1 MAFQLHTIG
10 QPQILPKVLS
20 LLKNWD
26 SNEDFLFHS
35 SGTTGQPKP
44 IWFTKAQL
52 VSSANA
58 TIAALNLNP
67 NEHILL
73 CIDPSFVGGAMMLI
87 RALVLGCEITV
98 IEPSSNLWESIPK
111 EHPFTFAS
119 FVPLQLLHPSFDT
132 TKFNNISKVLIGGA
146 AIPVLAMQRL
156 EECSNEVYHT
166 YGMTETLS
174 HVALKKV
181 ADKRGYTPLKNYH
194 IRLNEAQCICV
205 KVPFLDNEIITH
217 DVAEMEAD
225 GCFQILGRSDF
236 IINSGGVKI
245 APEVIEK
252 CIEKWQ
258 IESNNLALGLY
269 IVGGKQDAKLGEE
282 VVLITEKLWGPKL
295 FGELQTYLKNEL
307 HKYQVPK
314 ECIQIFPFLQT
325 TTGKP
330 AREAIKNS
338 LKIN

>member
-10 QPQILPKVLS
+10 QPQILPKVA
-20 LLKNWD
+20 LLLENWN
-26 SNEDFLFHS
+26 SNEKFLFYT

-52 VSSANA
+52 IWSANA
-58 TIAALNLNP
+58 TIEALNLSSK
-67 NEHILL
+67 EHILL

-87 RALVLGCEITV
+87 RALVLDCEITV
-98 IEPSSNLWESIPK
+98 IEPSSNLWECIPK

-119 FVPLQLLHPSFDT
+119 FAPLQLLHPSFDS
-132 TKFNNISKVLIGGA
+132 TKFNRIRRVLIGGA
-146 AIPVLAMQRL
+146 AIPALAMQKL
-156 EECSNEVYHT
+156 KVCTNAVYST

-181 ADKRGYTPLKNYH
+181 TDKRGYLALKNYQ

-205 KVPFLDNEIITH
+205 KVPFLNTEIITH

-225 GCFQILGRSDF
+225 GSFKVLGRIDF
-236 IINSGGVKI
+236 LINSGGIKVV
-245 APEVIEK
+245 PEVIEK
-252 CIEKWQ
+252 SIEKWQ
-258 IESNNLALGLY
+258 IESNNLALGLF

-282 VVLITEKLWGPKL
+282 VVLITEKLWHPKL
-295 FGELQTYLKNEL
+295 FEELQTYLKSEM

-314 ECIQIFPFLQT
+314 KCIQLFPFLLT
-325 TTGKP
+325 STGKP

>member
-20 LLKNWD
+20 LLENWN
-26 SNEDFLFHS
+26 SNERFLFHT

-52 VSSANA
+52 ISSANA
-58 TIAALNLNP
+58 TIAALNLSP
-67 NEHILL
+67 EEHILL

-87 RALVLGCEITV
+87 RALVLDCEITV
-98 IEPSSNLWESIPK
+98 IEPSSNLWESIPI

-119 FVPLQLLHPSFDT
+119 FVPLQLLHPSFDS
-132 TKFNNISKVLIGGA
+132 TKFNSISKVLIGGA

-156 EECSNEVYHT
+156 EECTNKVYHT

-181 ADKRGYTPLKNYH
+181 TDKRGYTPLKNYH

-205 KVPFLDNEIITH
+205 KVPFIPNEIVTH
-217 DVAEMEAD
+217 DVAEIEAD
-225 GCFQILGRSDF
+225 GSFQILGRSDF
-236 IINSGGVKI
+236 IINSGGIKV
-245 APEVIEK
+245 APELIEK
-252 CIEKWQ
+252 RIEKWQ
-258 IESNNLALGLY
+258 SESDNLDLGLF
-269 IVGGKQDAKLGEE
+269 IIGGKQDAKLGEE
-282 VVLITEKLWGPKL
+282 VVLLTEKLWGPKL
-295 FGELQTYLKNEL
+295 FGELQIYLKSEI

-314 ECIQIFPFLQT
+314 ECIQIFPFLLT
-325 TTGKP
+325 ATGKP
-330 AREAIKNS
+330 ARQAIKNS